1 MGKPFLFLQP
11 AYYTAE
17 GEFLKLLASLLLV
30 SQGRKCQVSV
40 KKESRQKLYEG
51 AFPPGRTR
59 SLKFFQKRLS

>member
-17 GEFLKLLASLLLV
+17 GEFLKLLVSLLLV

-40 KKESRQKLYEG
+40 KKEITATVRYYLH
-51 AFPPGRTR
+51 PP
-59 SLKFFQKRLS
+59 S